1 MRCKVGAFFLIIIT
15 LGCHAP
21 AESVRS
27 IPEDTLVSIIIDLYS
42 VKAAINMNH
51 PSLQDST
58 SKAYFDQ
65 LSGIYGYTPD
75 EIKYNLETLSSDIDS
90 MMILQNRALDS
101 LRLYNEKRYQS
112 QYSSGIINN

>member
-1 MRCKVGAFFLIIIT
+1 MHSKIGVFCLILISLRCS
-15 LGCHAP
+15 AP
-21 AESVRS
+21 SESVRS
-27 IPEDTLVSIIIDLYS
+27 IPEDTLVSIMIDLYS
-42 VKAAINMNH
+42 LKAAINMNH

-58 SKAYFDQ
+58 SKVYYEQ
-65 LSGIYGYTPD
+65 MQSIYGYTPD
-75 EIKYNLETLSSDIDS
+75 EIKHNLELLSTDIDS

>member
-1 MRCKVGAFFLIIIT
+1 MSYKLGSFFLM
-15 LGCHAP
+15 LSFLSCYAP
-21 AESVRS
+21 AEPVRS

-51 PSLQDST
+51 PTLQDST
-58 SKAYFDQ
+58 SKVYFDQ
-65 LSGIYGYTPD
+65 LSSIYGYSPD
-75 EIKYNLETLSSDIDS
+75 EIKYNLEMLSANIDS

-112 QYSSGIINN
+112 QYSSGNINN